1 MSIKKYIVTIYKLCI
16 IATSDIVSFMLACN
30 QQLRN
35 KLFKKTLILNST
47 VAYIIN
53 INITIYIIIMQIDSV
68 SDLW

>member
-1 MSIKKYIVTIYKLCI
+1 
-16 IATSDIVSFMLACN
+16 MLACN

-68 SDLW
+68 SDLWLCVKGCQAMTEGLVNLKLAS